1 MYIGVKVMQYFLKH
15 DGFLNDKT
23 DGYFGA
29 NTLEAVKAAQ
39 RHYGLVVDGICG
51 PNTWNKIYYVVSR
64 SNYASRTNVSLAA
77 KYMLRCRYGYTVV
90 DYHSSYY
97 GPQTEGAVKDF
108 QDKCGIRNQV
118 VYGRVGR
125 TTWMYLIGSDKDLNL
140 GKSSSGGSGGSDSS
154 SSGGGS
160 GGYSSGY
167 AATAAGMAEY
177 AYSRIGDPVTS
188 FFDDPDVKKTGDGK
202 GHYQWCE
209 PFIKYCAK
217 KVGYKT
223 SNLNFIT
230 DETRGMT
237 PYNTSTINKGFT
249 FYIVTTGG
257 HYGMIWSKPPSKIV
271 AIEANSDYNGRNDIV
286 QKIDYYW
293 NDYGK
298 VYRRT
303 DKTIGY
309 YIIKYMTN
317 Y

>member
-1 MYIGVKVMQYFLKH
+1 
-15 DGFLNDKT
+15 
-23 DGYFGA
+23 
-29 NTLEAVKAAQ
+29 
-39 RHYGLVVDGICG
+39 
-51 PNTWNKIYYVVSR
+51 
-64 SNYASRTNVSLAA
+64 
-77 KYMLRCRYGYTVV
+77 
-90 DYHSSYY
+90 
-97 GPQTEGAVKDF
+97 
-108 QDKCGIRNQV
+108 
-118 VYGRVGR
+118 
-125 TTWMYLIGSDKDLNL
+125 MYLIGSDKDLSL

-230 DETRGMT
+230 DETRGMK

-249 FYIVTTGG
+249 FFIVLSGGG
-257 HYGMIWSKPPSKIV
+257 HYGMIWSKTPKMCIR
-271 AIEANSDYNGRNDIV
+271 DRN
-286 QKIDYYW
+286 
-293 NDYGK
+293 
-298 VYRRT
+298 
-303 DKTIGY
+303 IG
-309 YIIKYMTN
+309 TN
-317 Y
+317 RASENKSICNTRKWIWI

>member
-1 MYIGVKVMQYFLKH
+1 
-15 DGFLNDKT
+15 
-23 DGYFGA
+23 
-29 NTLEAVKAAQ
+29 
-39 RHYGLVVDGICG
+39 
-51 PNTWNKIYYVVSR
+51 
-64 SNYASRTNVSLAA
+64 
-77 KYMLRCRYGYTVV
+77 MLRCRYGYTVV

-217 KVGYKT
+217 KVGYSASEAEKFT
-223 SNLNFIT
+223 PNAPPPNFIVKGIITSTNPSSFKKGYTVTTSKGGAHWGIVWRNYSTVLVTIQANT
-230 DETRGMT
+230 DYYDGNREKAKTVYYKWLGNKWQRDDNPAT
-237 PYNTSTINKGFT
+237 PMPLYGYINTS
-249 FYIVTTGG
+249 
-257 HYGMIWSKPPSKIV
+257 KI
-271 AIEANSDYNGRNDIV
+271 
-286 QKIDYYW
+286 
-293 NDYGK
+293 
-298 VYRRT
+298 
-303 DKTIGY
+303 
-309 YIIKYMTN
+309 
-317 Y
+317 